1 MSQSSFAIQQNKFRG
16 SRYPGFTSGPTDA
29 SGNFT
34 AAPSEVAQGVNSDVS
49 TTQAPD
55 KAALSTDTGG
65 IKTQFADK
73 PSDSFGGAITQAA
86 APYIG
91 STFGSAAGQAIQS
104 GAANTIGEAL
114 SAGASGVGSSIS
126 GNLNSFT
133 GGLLGTSGG
142 TSGAIT
148 TIGAGG
154 EGISQAVGSGAEAIG
169 SGSIGGV
176 GSISGALG
184 SFGSGIGTF
193 VGGLLSGQSTEK
205 ALASGI
211 GSGIGAAIGSFIPIP
226 GGTIIGSFL
235 GSLVGGLFG
244 PKPSVGP
251 NGNTNLVIN
260 DNGYLG
266 VGTTGADNGAD
277 KNVTIGVANSSV
289 DAVNK
294 WLDSNNYTL
303 KGANSGLYKDSSTS
317 HHLGFNIIQGNDKK
331 TGYKG
336 QRSAS
341 DVFKYLNDKGLIVK
355 KSGVVQPT
363 TATSSEIG
371 SGIAPDKTSR
381 LTQQSPVKDFRTSVL
396 Y

>member
-29 SGNFT
+29 AGNFT

-49 TTQAPD
+49 TTQSPD

-65 IKTQFADK
+65 IKTQFVDK
-73 PSDSFGGAITQAA
+73 PSGDSFGGAVTQAA

-133 GGLLGTSGG
+133 GGLLGTSSG

-148 TIGAGG
+148 TVGAGG

-303 KGANSGLYKDSSTS
+303 KGKDYGLYKDSSTS

-336 QRSAS
+336 QRSAA
-341 DVFKYLNDKGLIVK
+341 DVFNYLNDKGLIVK
-355 KSGVVQPT
+355 KSGVVQPNS
-363 TATSSEIG
+363 ATSSEFG
-371 SGIAPDKTSR
+371 SGTPTR
-381 LTQQSPVKDFRTSVL
+381 NNNLVPQSPVKDFRQSVL